1 MSFQVDKCGLAPQIN
16 EDGTHRFLLLR
27 VCASFEEMQDK
38 CRTVPQTSEELI
50 ELNSYMEEAR
60 CQGMVRMEQKIQV
73 RSAQIF
79 HLL

>member
-1 MSFQVDKCGLAPQIN
+1 
-16 EDGTHRFLLLR
+16 
-27 VCASFEEMQDK
+27 MQDK